1 METDIDKIQYTT
13 PDSKKENRGLPNVG
27 KKGSRTKKKLR
38 LLRIPKSDVIL

>member
-27 KKGSRTKKKLR
+27 KKVPEPKKATPSQD
-38 LLRIPKSDVIL
+38 PKK